1 MAEVCEVH
9 RGPGTRATTRT
20 KAFEWFDETRVKGAE
35 AFGDHADNL
44 TSIIATVSIPK

>member
-1 MAEVCEVH
+1 MHYHGFELLRGGCQ
-9 RGPGTRATTRT
+9 RGPERRR
-20 KAFEWFDETRVKGAE
+20 FGAE